1 MAIKQLLHGLTH
13 NGEGHARVLMTSI
26 LSKKKIQIASCSS
39 DKYEKI
45 RTSWIRIFLSFFFFS
60 TKDHVRSPRLSVAS
74 GFHSHIRCAPDRTLH
89 RAILRRDPARDR
101 TIFIYRSN
109 SFGWKNGRL
118 PTTGEDTFVDVY
130 LLRRGFRAK
139 AAPTTAEG
147 KLKKTLPPDNNG
159 LRSRA

>member
-13 NGEGHARVLMTSI
+13 NGEGHAHVLMTSI
-26 LSKKKIQIASCSS
+26 LSKKKYKPLPARATNTRRFARLG
-39 DKYEKI
+39 YVFF
-45 RTSWIRIFLSFFFFS
+45 FLSFFFS

-74 GFHSHIRCAPDRTLH
+74 GFHSHIRCAPDRTPH

-109 SFGWKNGRL
+109 SFGWKDGRL
-118 PTTGEDTFVDVY
+118 PATGEDTFVDVY

-139 AAPTTAEG
+139 AAPNTAEG
-147 KLKKTLPPDNNG
+147 KLKKTLPPGNNG